1 MKLRDVIRNTLC
13 ETPEELAALDEI
25 IKAKQAELVALQKER
40 AAKQKS
46 EQVQQVQAVQQTQQ
60 TQQAQQQ

>member
-13 ETPEELAALDEI
+13 ETPEELAALVEI

-46 EQVQQVQAVQQTQQ
+46 EQVQQVQAVQQQQ
-60 TQQAQQQ
+60 GQQQ

>member
-1 MKLRDVIRNTLC
+1 MKLRDLIRNTLC

-25 IKAKQAELVALQKER
+25 IKAKQAELAALQKER
-40 AAKQKS
+40 AAKQKA

-60 TQQAQQQ
+60 Q